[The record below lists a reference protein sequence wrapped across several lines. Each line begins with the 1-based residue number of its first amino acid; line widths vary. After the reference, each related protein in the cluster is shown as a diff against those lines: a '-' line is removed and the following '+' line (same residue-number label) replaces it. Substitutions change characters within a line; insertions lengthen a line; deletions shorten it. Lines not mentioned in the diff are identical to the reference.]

1 MAVSEEKRVL
11 TLRER
16 AARGNSFGLEV
27 KIERIP
33 ESAFRRRRKTEDFLE
48 QRTRER
54 DLLSW
59 RGASSMFIVGFSFA
73 STGKFFFSF
82 FC

>member
-33 ESAFRRRRKTEDFLE
+33 ESAFRRRRKTGEDE
-48 QRTRER
+48 NRVQIM
-54 DLLSW
+54 
-59 RGASSMFIVGFSFA
+59 GIKMNSSINQ
-73 STGKFFFSF
+73 
-82 FC
+82 